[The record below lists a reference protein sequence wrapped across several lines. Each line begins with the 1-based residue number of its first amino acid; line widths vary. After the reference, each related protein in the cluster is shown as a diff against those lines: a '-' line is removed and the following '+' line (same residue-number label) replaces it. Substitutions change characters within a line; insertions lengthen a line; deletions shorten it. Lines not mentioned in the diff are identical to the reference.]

1 MKAPVIIYDLNM
13 NRVAYLENAFNVG
26 YEKIYNS
33 LWKASFTLPLDD
45 PKNSYCKPFWYA
57 EIYDGNDKIGL
68 FRIVPSSARHNTS
81 EKSITYELEHVLA
94 TLLDSVMF
102 GYHEIGGLGTYTRE
116 VLEYILSFQK
126 KVNWQ
131 LGDVEFSRQFLYK
144 WENENLYSALL
155 SVPAPF
161 HEEYAWTWDTESY
174 PWTLNLKKADN
185 SYGPQ
190 IRYRRNMEGVEVEE
204 DPTNLFT
211 RIYPLGYG
219 EGINQLTIEKVNPTG
234 KPYIDADTIEQFGV
248 IERIWVDKRYENP
261 ESLYNSAKALLEQN
275 KMPRISVSVSALD
288 LHRITADPLDKF
300 ALGKLVRVHDEE
312 LDLDYTSRV
321 IEIKKQD
328 VTGDPGNIEITI
340 AAPKY
345 SMTSTVTDLADRT
358 RVAEVYSQGATSLDS
373 YVLTDNCDPE
383 HPAHF
388 KFHISPDV
396 INVNR
401 ALLNYDVEAFRAYSK
416 AIEGGGAIIATTAAG
431 GGYADT
437 TLAGGGYSDTT
448 AAGGAYTSTTADGG
462 GRTETTSSGG
472 SYSSTTAAGGAH
484 TDTTASGGGTS
495 TTTASGGSYSA
506 TTAAGGGYAYTTED
520 GGDAVIVTPESGGHT
535 SSTSKDTVTIAST
548 SATLVE
554 TGPGDNVDD
563 HTHLVVIPSHT
574 HTASTSGHTHEVYD
588 HAHVVVIS
596 SHSHVVQL
604 SDHTHNI
611 SIPSHTHNV
620 SVPNHTHAI
629 QIPDHT
635 HDISIPSHTH
645 SVQIPDHTHDMSI
658 PDHVHG
664 VNIPEHIHGVDIPD
678 HTHDIVLPNHVH
690 NIEYG
695 IYEGPTPT
703 AVTVKVDGNVI
714 PNAGLSE
721 TELDILQFMKKDN
734 YGKIERGWHELEI
747 IPNDLGRV
755 QATLHL
761 QVFVQSRGEATL

>member
-57 EIYDGNDKIGL
+57 AIYDGNDKIGL

-126 KVNWQ
+126 KQNWV
-131 LGDVEFSRQFLYK
+131 LGDVEFKRQFLYK

-161 HEEYAWTWDTESY
+161 DEEYEWTWDTASY

-312 LDLDYTSRV
+312 LELDYTSRV

-340 AAPKY
+340 ATPKY

-396 INVNR
+396 VNVNK
-401 ALLNYDVEAFRAYSK
+401 ALLNYEVEAFRAYSK
-416 AIEGGGAIIATTAAG
+416 AIQGGGGTTDTTSDGGSYISTTAAGGSYVSTTSDGGSFSSTTAAG
-431 GGYADT
+431 GGT
-437 TLAGGGYSDTT
+437 TKTT
-448 AAGGAYTSTTADGG
+448 DSGGAQVT
-462 GRTETTSSGG
+462 TTSDGG
-472 SYSSTTAAGGAH
+472 SYSSTTAAGGSSLV
-484 TDTTASGGGTS
+484 TSSSGGGFS
-495 TTTASGGSYSA
+495 DTTE
-506 TTAAGGGYAYTTED
+506 AGGGYTYTTHKD
-520 GGDAVIVTPESGGHT
+520 GDTVILTTESGGHT
-535 SSTSKDTVTIAST
+535 SGSSRDTVTIGSSST
-548 SATLVE
+548 ALVE
-554 TGPGDNVDD
+554 TGPGDAVAN
-563 HTHLVVIPSHT
+563 HTHLVVVPSHTHSATTSGHTHQVLDHSHVLSIPAHSHIVVLSDHKHKVNIPSHT
-574 HTASTSGHTHEVYD
+574 HSVS
-588 HAHVVVIS
+588 IS
-596 SHSHVVQL
+596 N
-604 SDHTHNI
+604 HTHNI
-611 SIPSHTHNV
+611 SIPSHSHSV
-620 SVPNHTHAI
+620 SISAHSHSITLPNHTHNIDIPNHTHGINIPDHSHGIDIPAHSHSI
-629 QIPDHT
+629 TLPDHT
-635 HDISIPSHTH
+635 H
-645 SVQIPDHTHDMSI
+645 
-658 PDHVHG
+658 
-664 VNIPEHIHGVDIPD
+664 NIQ
-678 HTHDIVLPNHVH
+678 
-690 NIEYG
+690 YG

-703 AVTVKVDGNVI
+703 AVTVKVDGNVV
-714 PNAGLSE
+714 PGAGTSE
-721 TELDILQFMKKDN
+721 TELDILQYMKKDA

-747 IPNDLGRV
+747 IPNNLGRV

-761 QVFVQSRGEATL
+761 QVFIQSRGEATL